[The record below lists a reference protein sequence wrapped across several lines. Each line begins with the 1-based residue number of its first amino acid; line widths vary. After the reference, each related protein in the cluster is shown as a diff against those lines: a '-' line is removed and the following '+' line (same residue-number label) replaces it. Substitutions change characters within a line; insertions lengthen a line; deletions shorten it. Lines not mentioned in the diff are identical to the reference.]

1 MRVEKKYLIEEVTT
15 HLKKSDYVILANYD
29 KLTVADVAELRRRLS
44 PHQAE
49 FHVVKNSS
57 LRVAALALNLP
68 NFDSALIGPTAVIVG
83 GKNSPGVAKV
93 LRDFIKE
100 KQKIVLKVGLL
111 GQKLISSKDIEK
123 LAEMPSLDVMRAQLL
138 GLLQQP
144 ASLFVRVVNAVP
156 QGFVNVLSA
165 KVRAADGSS
174 T

>member
-1 MRVEKKYLIEEVTT
+1 MRAEKKYLIEEVAG

-29 KLTVADVAELRRRLS
+29 KMTVADVAELRKRLA
-44 PHQAE
+44 PHSAE

-57 LRVAALALNLP
+57 LRVAGQALNLP
-68 NFDSALIGPTAVIVG
+68 SFDQHLVGPTAIILG

-100 KQKIVLKVGLL
+100 KQKIVVKAGIL
-111 GQKLISSKDIEK
+111 GQKLISPEDVTR
-123 LAEMPSLDVMRAQLL
+123 LADMPSLDTLRAQLL

-156 QGFVNVLSA
+156 QGLVNVLQA
-165 KVRAADGSS
+165 RVRAAGNN
-174 T
+174 

>member
-1 MRVEKKYLIEEVTT
+1 MRAEKKYLIEEVAG

-29 KLTVADVAELRRRLS
+29 KMTVADVAELRLRLA
-44 PHQAE
+44 PHHAE

-57 LRVAALALNLP
+57 LRVAAQALGLP
-68 NFDSALIGPTAVIVG
+68 EFESALIGPTAVIVG

-100 KQKIVLKVGLL
+100 KQKIVVKAGVLS
-111 GQKLISSKDIEK
+111 QKLISPKDVEK
-123 LAEMPSLDVMRAQLL
+123 LADMPSLETLRAQIL

-156 QGFVNVLSA
+156 QSLVNVLQA
-165 KVRAADGSS
+165 KVRASEGK
-174 T
+174 